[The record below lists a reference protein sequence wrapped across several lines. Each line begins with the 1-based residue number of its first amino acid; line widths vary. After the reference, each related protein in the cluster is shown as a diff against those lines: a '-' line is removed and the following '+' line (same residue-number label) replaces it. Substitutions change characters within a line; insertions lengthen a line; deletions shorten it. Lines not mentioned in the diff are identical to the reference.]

1 MVNPA
6 IVSEA
11 DVLLASAQVPPL
23 LARVMV
29 TTAPLAVAVA
39 EQSTNPVG
47 KVMVGVAGT
56 VNAELKVTV
65 MVLPEARAPLEEV
78 VKPTVHVATAPAVW
92 GEPEN
97 VTGVGL
103 AAADIVTPLPGLAA
117 AVSSEVFTL
126 NVVLG

>member
-1 MVNPA
+1 LVNPA

-23 LARVMV
+23 LARVRV

-56 VNAELKVTV
+56 VKAELNVTV
-65 MVLPEARAPLEEV
+65 TVPPAARAPLEELL
-78 VKPTVHVATAPAVW
+78 KPTVQVATAPAVW
-92 GEPEN
+92 GEPEK

-103 AAADIVTPLPGLAA
+103 VATAIITFDEGLAA
-117 AVSSEVFTL
+117 AVSAEVFTL
-126 NVVLG
+126 NVVLV